1 MPYDFQKE
9 EDVQEY
15 IKNLGI
21 EYRFECFKE
30 KKPDGCHRLADYLEA
45 IKKEFEKAL
54 DVYRTNCDD
63 NKYGKSCF
71 KYGNYKLI
79 GKGCT
84 EDKPEAFNYY
94 RKGCDAGCAQS
105 CFAVGLML
113 TSADAIP
120 GVARDN
126 RLGMEFLDKACTMGN
141 AEGCYFASGQL
152 IAGNRPGVPRDMRKA
167 FGYTERA
174 CELGNMYA
182 CSNLSLMY
190 AKGEGVTKDE
200 EKARAYRQK
209 VLDFKESMQKRQRTI
224 EMEQGITT

>member
-1 MPYDFQKE
+1 
-9 EDVQEY
+9 
-15 IKNLGI
+15 
-21 EYRFECFKE
+21 
-30 KKPDGCHRLADYLEA
+30 
-45 IKKEFEKAL
+45 
-54 DVYRTNCDD
+54 
-63 NKYGKSCF
+63 
-71 KYGNYKLI
+71 
-79 GKGCT
+79 GCT
-84 EDKPEAFNYY
+84 EDKPEAFKYY

-113 TSADAIP
+113 TSTDAIP
-120 GVARDN
+120 GVAKDN

-152 IAGNRPGVPRDMRKA
+152 IAGDRPGVPRDMRKA

-190 AKGEGVTKDE
+190 GKGEGVTKDE

-209 VLDFKESMQKRQRTI
+209 VLDFKDSIQKRQRTI

>member
-45 IKKEFEKAL
+45 IKKEFDKAL

-79 GKGCT
+79 GKG
-84 EDKPEAFNYY
+84 
-94 RKGCDAGCAQS
+94 Q
-105 CFAVGLML
+105 
-113 TSADAIP
+113 
-120 GVARDN
+120 
-126 RLGMEFLDKACTMGN
+126 
-141 AEGCYFASGQL
+141 
-152 IAGNRPGVPRDMRKA
+152 
-167 FGYTERA
+167 
-174 CELGNMYA
+174 
-182 CSNLSLMY
+182 
-190 AKGEGVTKDE
+190 
-200 EKARAYRQK
+200 
-209 VLDFKESMQKRQRTI
+209 
-224 EMEQGITT
+224 